1 MPTPTEKVYYKMR
14 EPKEI
19 FKPILLVKDPKSGLM
34 KQQLPKK
41 GGGRRTRHRTK
52 RRTRHRTKRRTR
64 A

>member
-1 MPTPTEKVYYKMR
+1 MPAPTEKVYYKMR

-19 FKPILLVKDPKSGLM
+19 FKPLLLVKDPKSGLM

>member
-19 FKPILLVKDPKSGLM
+19 FKPILLVKDPQSGLM